1 MESYKKIHKYD
12 IHLMEYCVEIAKKSN
27 MNSKHGCVIVDKKGK
42 IISSACN
49 KRRSMEME
57 HISDINIRKQ
67 KKFSKHA
74 EETALKNV
82 NRNNLKG
89 AILYVIRYGY
99 NENTNETYFLNSKP
113 CEKCT
118 SIIKATISKHGLK
131 AAYYSTGND
140 FCEIY

>member
-1 MESYKKIHKYD
+1 MMKYL
-12 IHLMEYCVEIAKKSN
+12 ILTLIA
-27 MNSKHGCVIVDKKGK
+27 IVCFTDVMHSQKLEQFTDS
-42 IISSACN
+42 II
-49 KRRSMEME
+49 
-57 HISDINIRKQ
+57 Q
-67 KKFSKHA
+67 
-74 EETALKNV
+74 NV

-131 AAYYSTGND
+131 AVYYSTGND
-140 FCEIY
+140 FCEI

>member
-1 MESYKKIHKYD
+1 MNCEKKIHKFD
-12 IHLMEYCVEIAKKSN
+12 LNLMEYCVEIAKKSN
-27 MNSKHGCVIVDKKGK
+27 MNSKHGCVIIDKKGN

-49 KRRSMEME
+49 KRRSMETE
-57 HISDINIRKQ
+57 HIPDINIRRQ

-89 AILYVIRYGY
+89 AILYVVRYGH
-99 NENTNETYFLNSKP
+99 NHTNPYFMNSKP

-118 SIIKATISKHGLK
+118 AIIKAAIERHGLK
-131 AAYYSTGND
+131 AAYYSTDNE
-140 FCEIY
+140 FYTV